1 MFPGVVLFFLEDVVE
16 TSKIDWF
23 VLSRSNQAGILPSK
37 LKKTGASRFR
47 YAVGD
52 GADGRVVDAAKASV
66 AASAAGSAAAARK
79 AFPDAVLPKIPRK
92 ITSSRAPLCALLG
105 TSAD

>member
-1 MFPGVVLFFLEDVVE
+1 V
-16 TSKIDWF
+16 
-23 VLSRSNQAGILPSK
+23 
-37 LKKTGASRFR
+37 KKTWATRFR

-52 GADGRVVDAAKASV
+52 GADGRVVDVAEAAA
-66 AASAAGSAAAARK
+66 AASAVGAASAARK

-92 ITSSRAPLCALLG
+92 ITSSREPLCALLG